1 MATSLQQQ
9 RADELRRA
17 DIQAQLDRAE
27 TETFE
32 RLELEAERQAAAA
45 ARAEWAHV
53 SDTAATVEFEQ
64 LEAVA
69 ILDEQAQLEAAAAA
83 GADLSLLQS
92 PGFADDLDAS
102 AWQQTQSFLH
112 RIGEAIRREIALD
125 TASDAA
131 LSSAVEL
138 CTGAC
143 MLELDLLSAAQKAFR
158 QKLRTTRS
166 PVGDMVFMEGPSP
179 RTVLVDGAPAAM
191 ITVAAQPSARSR
203 QQRGR
208 RQQAKQWVSN
218 LVERFPLAARPAHA
232 A

>member
-1 MATSLQQQ
+1 MANSLQQQ
-9 RADELRRA
+9 RTDRIRRA

-45 ARAEWAHV
+45 TRAEWAHV

-69 ILDEQAQLEAAAAA
+69 ILDEQSQLEAAATA

-102 AWQQTQSFLH
+102 DWQQTQSFLH

-125 TASDAA
+125 AASDAA
-131 LSSAVEL
+131 LSSSVEL

-143 MLELDLLSAAQKAFR
+143 MLELDLLPAHKVFR
-158 QKLRTTRS
+158 KLRTTRRQ
-166 PVGDMVFMEGPSP
+166 VGDMAFMEGPSP
-179 RTVLVDGAPAAM
+179 RTVLAGGAPSM
-191 ITVAAQPSARSR
+191 ITVAVQPSARR
-203 QQRGR
+203 HQQRGR
-208 RQQAKQWVSN
+208 RQQAKQWASN
-218 LVERFPLAARPAHA
+218 LVERFALTGRLAHA

>member
-9 RADELRRA
+9 RADRLRRA

-125 TASDAA
+125 AASDAA

-143 MLELDLLSAAQKAFR
+143 MLELDLLSAHKVFR
-158 QKLRTTRS
+158 KLRTMRS
-166 PVGDMVFMEGPSP
+166 PVGDMAFMEGPSP
-179 RTVLVDGAPAAM
+179 RTVLIDGAPAAM

>member
-9 RADELRRA
+9 RTDRLRRA

-27 TETFE
+27 TEIFE

-69 ILDEQAQLEAAAAA
+69 ILDEQSQLEAAATA

-92 PGFADDLDAS
+92 PGFADDLDALD
-102 AWQQTQSFLH
+102 WQQTQSFLH

-125 TASDAA
+125 AASDAA

-143 MLELDLLSAAQKAFR
+143 MLELDLLPAAHKVFR
-158 QKLRTTRS
+158 QQLRTTRRQ
-166 PVGDMVFMEGPSP
+166 VGDMVFMEGPSP
-179 RTVLVDGAPAAM
+179 RTVLAGGAPSM
-191 ITVAAQPSARSR
+191 ITVAVELSARKH

-208 RQQAKQWVSN
+208 RQQAKQWASS
-218 LVERFPLAARPAHA
+218 LVERFAVTTRPAHA

>member
-9 RADELRRA
+9 RTDRLRRA

-69 ILDEQAQLEAAAAA
+69 ILDERAQLEAAATA
-83 GADLSLLQS
+83 GADVSLLQS

-102 AWQQTQSFLH
+102 DWQQTQSFLH

-125 TASDAA
+125 AASDAA
-131 LSSAVEL
+131 LSSAVEF

-143 MLELDLLSAAQKAFR
+143 MLELDLLPAHKVVC
-158 QKLRTTRS
+158 KLRTTRRQ
-166 PVGDMVFMEGPSP
+166 VGDMAFMEGPSP
-179 RTVLVDGAPAAM
+179 RTVLAGGAPSM
-191 ITVAAQPSARSR
+191 ITVAAQPSARR
-203 QQRGR
+203 HQQRGR
-208 RQQAKQWVSN
+208 RQQAKQWASN
-218 LVERFPLAARPAHA
+218 LVERFALTARPAHA

>member
-9 RADELRRA
+9 RTDRLRRA

-69 ILDEQAQLEAAAAA
+69 ILDEQSQLEAAATA

-112 RIGEAIRREIALD
+112 RIGETIRREIALD
-125 TASDAA
+125 AASDVA

-143 MLELDLLSAAQKAFR
+143 MLELDLLPAAHKVFR
-158 QKLRTTRS
+158 KLRTTRRQ
-166 PVGDMVFMEGPSP
+166 VGDMAFMEGPSP
-179 RTVLVDGAPAAM
+179 RTVLAGGAPSM
-191 ITVAAQPSARSR
+191 ITVAAQPSARR
-203 QQRGR
+203 HQQRGR
-208 RQQAKQWVSN
+208 RQQPKQWASN
-218 LVERFPLAARPAHA
+218 LVERFALTGRPAHA